1 MEHILLVIHVII
13 AAALI
18 GVVLIQRSDTDG
30 FGLGGGTGGS
40 FMTGRATANLLT
52 RTTAILATLF
62 IVNSLALSWLAS
74 NSREGSIVDTISQ
87 EQGEPNVP
95 LAIEKNDENDAI
107 APAMNRNEVMDTDK
121 AARKASA
128 KKAAKEPIATEADAP
143 AVPTAD

>member
-13 AAALI
+13 ASALI

-52 RTTAILATLF
+52 RTTAILAALF
-62 IVNSLALSWLAS
+62 ILNSLALSWMAAH
-74 NSREGSIVDTISQ
+74 NQQGSIVDTISA
-87 EQGEPNVP
+87 EQAEGTTP
-95 LAIEKNDENDAI
+95 LAVEKNAETDAI
-107 APAMNRNEVMDTDK
+107 APALNRDEAMDTDK
-121 AARKASA
+121 AAKKASA
-128 KKAAKEPIATEADAP
+128 KKAAKEPAAAEADAP